1 MGNQN
6 QIKAFCTQEKMNTN
20 ENKSFDSNDFQ
31 KNQQPKKTSC
41 CGTKTEAN
49 AQKKMVTAQCQC
61 DPCTCCQCEDC
72 SCDPCTCCAC
82 GAEGKKGGDC
92 GCGSK
97 TIQEKKG
104 GCCGTKSKTEEKK
117 GGCCGD
123 KNTTQPKQK
132 LVTSNCTCCSCDPC
146 TCDPCQCCNCCQC
159 DDCKCDPCTCC
170 SCSAKNKKGGDCG
183 CGSKKT
189 EGKKMITKDCSCCSC
204 DPCNCDPCECCNCC
218 QCEDC
223 TCDPC
228 TCCSCS
234 STNKKSGDCGCG
246 SKKTEAKKM
255 ITKDCSCCSCDP
267 CNCDPCKCCNCCQCE
282 NCTCDPCTCC
292 SCSSTNKK
300 SGDCG
305 CGSKK
310 TEEKKGGCCGTKKDS
325 KPKMMKT
332 SACQCDPCT
341 CCQCEDC
348 TCDPCTCC
356 NCESKVNTTKAKK
369 GGCCGDKPAK
379 KMVTPQCKCCSCD
392 PCTCDPCQCCSC
404 DPCNCQTKSQSKKV
418 EKKSVTVDED
428 THVTIQK
435 GDLIVEI
442 KTTKVDAQKKGGC
455 KCGSK

>member
-1 MGNQN
+1 MG
-6 QIKAFCTQEKMNTN
+6 EYM
-20 ENKSFDSNDFQ
+20 
-31 KNQQPKKTSC
+31 
-41 CGTKTEAN
+41 GTGE
-49 AQKKMVTAQCQC
+49 CQC

-72 SCDPCTCCAC
+72 NCDPCTCCQC

-97 TIQEKKG
+97 TIEEKKGGCCGSKKTEEKKG
-104 GCCGTKSKTEEKK
+104 GCCGTKPKTEEKK

-123 KNTTQPKQK
+123 KKTTETKKQK
-132 LVTSNCTCCSCDPC
+132 MVTSNCT
-146 TCDPCQCCNCCQC
+146 
-159 DDCKCDPCTCC
+159 
-170 SCSAKNKKGGDCG
+170 
-183 CGSKKT
+183 
-189 EGKKMITKDCSCCSC
+189 CCSC

-234 STNKKSGDCGCG
+234 AN
-246 SKKTEAKKM
+246 
-255 ITKDCSCCSCDP
+255 
-267 CNCDPCKCCNCCQCE
+267 
-282 NCTCDPCTCC
+282 
-292 SCSSTNKK
+292 NKK

-332 SACQCDPCT
+332 AACQCDPCT

-348 TCDPCTCC
+348 HCDPCTCC
-356 NCESKVNTTKAKK
+356 NCESKAKTTKAKK

-379 KMVTPQCKCCSCD
+379 KMVTPKCKCCSCD
-392 PCTCDPCQCCSC
+392 PCTCDPCQCCDC
-404 DPCNCQTKSQSKKV
+404 DPCNCQTKTQPKKV
-418 EKKSVTVDED
+418 EKKPIQLDED
-428 THVTIQK
+428 THITIQK
-435 GDLIVEI
+435 GDLIIEI
-442 KTTKVDAQKKGGC
+442 KTTKVGAQKTGGC